1 MCKGRTGILLTFGKV
16 PIYWSSK
23 LQSEIS
29 LSTLEAEYIALS
41 HYMREL
47 VAGRQLQTEITIMM
61 NMLDI
66 HSVSFVCKTW
76 EDNMETENLANRKG
90 PLMTS
95 RTKHIG
101 IKYHWFQ
108 SMIQKNEIEANMI
121 GTKLKKADMF
131 TNGLT
136 QFIFESMRYQVKD

>member
-1 MCKGRTGILLTFGKV
+1 
-16 PIYWSSK
+16 
-23 LQSEIS
+23 
-29 LSTLEAEYIALS
+29 
-41 HYMREL
+41 MREL
-47 VAGRQLQTEITIMM
+47 VAGRQLRTEITIMM

-76 EDNMETENLANRKG
+76 EDNTETENLANRKG